1 MITHKCVEADGGK
14 PYYMEDAEMTSVKRY
29 INTMLQGVVRV

>member
-1 MITHKCVEADGGK
+1 MIAHKCVEADGGK
-14 PYYMEDAEMTSVKRY
+14 PYYMEDAEITSVKRY